1 MSKRKTS
8 EKERV
13 TRMEFAAVKGIREKM
28 KTRPELEKSLR
39 KDFSGTLKAEGIK
52 IDDDF
57 KAKVL
62 REWRA
67 GMKADM
73 KRIVAE
79 NPKSKDWYLKRVVEG
94 KPIKIHVKINRKT
107 GKVTKTLKGMS

>member
-1 MSKRKTS
+1 MAKSKTS
-8 EKERV
+8 EKKQV
-13 TRMEFAAVKGIREKM
+13 ARMEFTAVKTIKEAMQK
-28 KTRPELEKSLR
+28 RPDLEKKLR

-62 REWRA
+62 KEWRA
-67 GMKADM
+67 GMRADM

>member
-8 EKERV
+8 EKEHA
-13 TRMEFAAVKGIREKM
+13 TRIEFTAVKTIKEEM
-28 KTRPELEKSLR
+28 KERPELEKKLR
-39 KDFSGTLKAEGIK
+39 KDFTGTLEAEGIK

-62 REWRA
+62 KEWRA
-67 GMKADM
+67 AMKADM
-73 KRIVAE
+73 KKIVAE
-79 NPKSKDWYLKRVVEG
+79 NPKSKNWYLKRVVEG